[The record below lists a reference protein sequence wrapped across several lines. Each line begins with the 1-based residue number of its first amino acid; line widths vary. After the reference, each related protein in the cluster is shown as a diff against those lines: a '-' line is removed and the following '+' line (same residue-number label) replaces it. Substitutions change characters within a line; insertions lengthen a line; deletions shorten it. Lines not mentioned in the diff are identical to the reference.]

1 MGYGFQD
8 FIQKTVVTKDGAGQ
22 YLQDLNLVNSSR
34 STRRTVVLIE
44 FKTLCG
50 FFENIVQSFQMTS
63 GPLPLFFAVHGVHL
77 LVSFRHLSLQ
87 NSRPMSLLQHTLFN
101 VTTLTS

>member
-1 MGYGFQD
+1 MSYGFQD

-22 YLQDLNLVNSSR
+22 YLPDLNFVNSSR

-50 FFENIVQSFQMTS
+50 FLKTS
-63 GPLPLFFAVHGVHL
+63 SNPFK
-77 LVSFRHLSLQ
+77 
-87 NSRPMSLLQHTLFN
+87 
-101 VTTLTS
+101 